1 LTATAEF
8 RFNPGDRG
16 NSPDDQ
22 GNSTEGE
29 SLMRRTIAVLV
40 ALGLLL
46 VLGTSQAFAAGNGAS
61 ANPQFTNVQLL
72 AINDLHGHLQA
83 NTPGTIQ
90 VGCCN
95 PVLDA
100 NKVQTGWAPKTVA
113 AGGIAYLAT
122 WIKQLRTQNS
132 NTLTVGAGDMI
143 GASPLVSALFH
154 DEPTIESLNSLGL
167 DVSGVGNHEFDE
179 GVPELLRMQ
188 NGGCHPIDGCQD
200 GTPFDGADFQYLAA
214 NVFYMGTNNT
224 IFPPYEI
231 KTVDGKKIAFIG
243 LTLEGTPTIVTPSAV
258 AGLEFR
264 PEVATVNALVHDLAA
279 QQKIKA
285 FVVLVHQG
293 GSQTIPAPA
302 FPGPEDQPNA
312 YMDVNRCVNFNGP
325 EITAIANGLDDRVKV
340 VISAHTHQPYVCT
353 IDDKLVTSAASFG
366 RVVTSLDLKLNPA
379 GVITSATAE
388 NVVVTQ
394 NVTPDADT
402 NAILAKYETLS
413 APLANRVVG
422 TISEDIT
429 SARQGGQNAAGEQ
442 AMGDVIADAMLERT
456 APSDFGGAV
465 AAFMNS
471 GGVRASLLRNQISG
485 GEAVGEVTYAEAFT
499 VQPFGNTLV
508 VKTCTGQQLYD
519 VLNQQFNN
527 PAAGSNRIMLP
538 SANVDYHWTT
548 VGGLHIVDGTLSFDN
563 GATFVDKAASY
574 RVVMNNF
581 MADGGDGY
589 TVFRSCTDA
598 LGGDVDLDA
607 FTAYL
612 AGHPNLGAPP
622 LDRIHKDA

>member
-1 LTATAEF
+1 
-8 RFNPGDRG
+8 
-16 NSPDDQ
+16 
-22 GNSTEGE
+22 
-29 SLMRRTIAVLV
+29 MRRTIAVLV
-40 ALGLLL
+40 ALGLMLA
-46 VLGTSQAFAAGNGAS
+46 LGASQALAAGNGAS
-61 ANPQFTNVQLL
+61 TSPKFTNVQLL
-72 AINDLHGHLQA
+72 AINDLHGHLQPT
-83 NTPGTIQ
+83 TPGSIQ

-95 PVLDA
+95 AVLDA
-100 NKVQTGWAPKTVA
+100 NKVQTGWAPKTVP

-122 WIKQLRTQNS
+122 WIKTLRTQNS

-154 DEPTIESLNSLGL
+154 DEPTIESLNSLGM

-179 GVPELLRMQ
+179 GVTELLRMQ
-188 NGGCHPIDGCQD
+188 NGGCGPVDSCKAHP
-200 GTPFDGADFQYLAA
+200 FEGADFQYLAA

-224 IFPPYEI
+224 ILPPYEI

-258 AGLEFR
+258 AGLEFK
-264 PEVATVNALVHDLAA
+264 PEVATVNALVQTLAS
-279 QQKIKA
+279 QQKVKA
-285 FVVLVHQG
+285 FVVLLHQG
-293 GSQTIPAPA
+293 GSQTIPAPV
-302 FPGPEDQPNA
+302 FPGPESQPDA
-312 YMDVNRCVNFNGP
+312 YMDVNKCVNFNGP
-325 EITAIANGLDDRVKV
+325 EITSIANGLDDRIKV
-340 VISAHTHQPYVCT
+340 VVSAHTHQPYVCT
-353 IDDKLVTSAASFG
+353 IDGKLVTSAASFG
-366 RVVTSLDLKLNPA
+366 RVVTSIDLELNPA
-379 GVITSATAE
+379 GVVTQASAV
-388 NVVVTQ
+388 NHVVTQ
-394 NVTPDADT
+394 DVTPDPAT
-402 NAILAKYETLS
+402 SAILKTYEDLS
-413 APLANRVVG
+413 APLANRIVG
-422 TISEDIT
+422 TISGDIL
-429 SARQGGQNAAGEQ
+429 SARGTPNGQNAAGEQ
-442 AMGDVIADAMLERT
+442 PMGDVIADAMLERT

-471 GGVRASLLRNQISG
+471 GGVRASLFLAKSG
-485 GEAVGEVTYAEAFT
+485 VETVDGQVTYAEAFA

-527 PAAGSNRIMLP
+527 PAVGSNRIMLP

-548 VGGLHIVDGTLSFDN
+548 VGGPHVVDGTLSFDD
-563 GATFVDKAASY
+563 GATFVNKAASY

-589 TVFRSCTDA
+589 TVFRSCTDP

-612 AGHPNLGAPP
+612 DKHKPVAAPL